1 MKKNLLLAIILIF
14 LFWVS
19 ATAQTVLYSTN
30 FGTIANVNPAG
41 WTFSGV
47 DMNISTNTS
56 SSGYPGASGNAYLG
70 EGNSV
75 AFVNTFGTSEPS
87 SQIGTSVATLT
98 VSTIGYPAITLGFGM
113 RKSSTGYNANATYT
127 LEWSTNNIT
136 YNTINY
142 TEAAAG
148 SWGLATGAAL
158 TLPAA
163 AGNQPTLYFR
173 WTFVRTGTASNFKID
188 DVSVT
193 GSTVTVT
200 QPPVINMDVATTTD
214 LLDWGVSS
222 SPVSPYSISGVIND
236 PTDPASNS
244 GISFTISDPQVSVN
258 MLTVT
263 ATSASTSVAPNA
275 NLVLTGNGA
284 SRNLKITPTGVG
296 FSAITVA
303 VNNGTTIASYIL
315 NYGASAAS
323 STPSATFWQ
332 TGTSD
337 ASDAIA
343 LDDNYY
349 ITADD
354 ELDVLSVYSRSLSGL
369 PLVTFNYTS
378 LLALPDPTSPET
390 DMEAATR
397 SPLNNNKIYWL
408 GSMSTG
414 GSSFNIKPNRDC
426 LFSTNVSGTGAAT
439 SFTLGGYYNTLRTH
453 IVSWGDSHGYNFSA
467 SAAAGIDSKT
477 INGFAAEG
485 MVFGP
490 DNTTLYIGL
499 RAPLVPVASRTNA
512 VIAPIANFET
522 WFNNGSPAGNPVIGA
537 PIELNLGGRGIRD
550 LVRLPNGTYIILA
563 GNYAGSPITSA
574 IYKWTGNATD
584 LPVFVNTSA
593 FGVLNMEGVM
603 PVNVSSQLSLTQLQ
617 VVSDLGGDVLY
628 ADGTATKDFSELGIR
643 KFRLDNL
650 SGMDLCLITNSNTP
664 VVTQTGLSLTSTPG
678 TSYQW
683 FYNNIAITSGTLQN
697 YTATQ
702 NGNYYV
708 AVTNSLGCT
717 ANSAPVAIVS
727 VGLENYFTDNASL
740 IAFPNPYSESTSLQ
754 LTLSSA
760 SKVVIDVY
768 TVLGQKIS
776 TITNAD
782 LQAGIHTFNFGAKK
796 MGYTSG
802 IYIIKTYI
810 NSRCYITRV
819 IEND

>member
-1 MKKNLLLAIILIF
+1 MKKNLLLIVILLV
-14 LFWVS
+14 LFYIS
-19 ATAQTVLYSTN
+19 ATAQTVIYSTN
-30 FGTIANVNPAG
+30 FGTTANVNPAG
-41 WTFSGV
+41 WIFTGV
-47 DMNISTNTS
+47 NMNISTNTS

-98 VSTIGYPAITLGFGM
+98 VSTIGYPTITLGFGM
-113 RKSSTGYNANATYT
+113 RKSSASYNSNATYT
-127 LEWSTNNIT
+127 LEWSSNNTN
-136 YNTINY
+136 YFTIPY

-148 SWGLATGAAL
+148 GWGLVSGAGL

-163 AGNQPTLYFR
+163 AGNQPVLYFR
-173 WTFVRTGTASNFKID
+173 WTFARTGTASNFKID

-193 GSTVTVT
+193 GSTVTAT
-200 QPPVINMDVATTTD
+200 QPPVINMDVVSTTNFID
-214 LLDWGVSS
+214 GGVA
-222 SPVSPYSISGVIND
+222 VSPASPFPVSGVIND
-236 PTDPASNS
+236 PTDPGSTS
-244 GISFTISDPQVSVN
+244 GIDFIVSDPQVAAN

-263 ATSASTSVAPNA
+263 ATSGSTSVVSNS
-275 NLVLTGNGA
+275 NLVITGTGG

-303 VNNGTTIASYIL
+303 VNNGTSTASYIL

-337 ASDAIA
+337 ASNAIA
-343 LDDNYY
+343 IDDSYY
-349 ITADD
+349 ITSDD

-378 LLALPDPTSPET
+378 LLSLPDPSNPET
-390 DMEAATR
+390 DMEAATK
-397 SPLNNNKIYWL
+397 SPFNANKIYWL

-439 SFTLGGYYNTLRTH
+439 SFSVLGYYNNLRSK
-453 IVSWGDSHGYNFSA
+453 IVSWGDANGYNFTA

-485 MVFGP
+485 MTFGP
-490 DNTTLYIGL
+490 DNTTLYVGL

-522 WFNNGSPAGNPVIGA
+522 WYNNGSPSGNPVIGT

-550 LVRLPNGTYIILA
+550 LVRLPNGTYIIVA
-563 GNYAGSPITSA
+563 GNYAGNPITSA

-584 LPVFVNTSA
+584 LPILVNTS
-593 FGVLNMEGVM
+593 GNGILNMEGVM
-603 PVNVSSQLSLTQLQ
+603 PVTVSNQLSMTQLQ
-617 VVSDLGGDVLY
+617 TVSDLGADVLY
-628 ADGTATKDFSELGIR
+628 AEGTATKDFSDLNLR

-650 SGMDLCLITNSNTP
+650 SGLDLCLMTSSNTP
-664 VVTQTGLSLTSTPG
+664 VITQTGFSLTSTTG
-678 TSYQW
+678 YSYQW
-683 FYNNIAITSGTLQN
+683 FYNNTAITSATLQN

-708 AVTNSLGCT
+708 AVTNSLGCV
-717 ANSAPVAIVS
+717 ANSAPVTITS
-727 VGLENYFTDNASL
+727 VGLENYFAYNNII
-740 IAFPNPYSESTSLQ
+740 IAYPNPFTESTSLQ
-754 LTLSSA
+754 LVLNSTA
-760 SKVVIDVY
+760 KVLIEVY
-768 TVLGQKIS
+768 SVLGQKIN
-776 TITNAD
+776 TVTNSD
-782 LQAGIHTFNFGAKK
+782 LSAGTHSFSFGAKRL
-796 MGYTSG
+796 GYSGG
-802 IYIIKTYI
+802 IYFVKTTV
-810 NSRCYITRV
+810 NGKTSVTRI
-819 IEND
+819 IENE